1 MCAAKVTP
9 LPTQDDGQTD
19 SLPGNVK
26 VMRQDWLNVAM
37 DLLVSDGV
45 EQVKVLT
52 IGERLEVSRSSFYW
66 YFKSRQDLLDAL
78 LEHWE
83 QTNTA
88 ALIGQS
94 KAPAETITE
103 AVCNVFRCFVD
114 PSLFNNALDFA
125 VREWARRSGK
135 VRTVLDRSDSARIG
149 ALEEMFRRF
158 GYPQKESLARARTLY
173 YMQIGYNTADLK
185 EDMSERLKLLPD
197 YLVAFTGKKGRPKE
211 IRAFEVFAKSVEER
225 TVQ

>member
-1 MCAAKVTP
+1 MSSAKVTP
-9 LPTQDDGQTD
+9 LPTQGVNQSE

-52 IGERLEVSRSSFYW
+52 IGDRLGVSRSSFYW

-78 LEHWE
+78 LEQWE

-103 AVCNVFRCFVD
+103 AVCNVFRCSVD
-114 PSLFNNALDFA
+114 ATLFNNALDFA

-149 ALEEMFRRF
+149 ALEAMFRRF
-158 GYPQKESLARARTLY
+158 GYPQRESLARARTLY
-173 YMQIGYNTADLK
+173 YMQLGYNSADLK

-211 IRAFEVFAKSVEER
+211 IRDFKAFAKSVEER
-225 TVQ
+225 MTS